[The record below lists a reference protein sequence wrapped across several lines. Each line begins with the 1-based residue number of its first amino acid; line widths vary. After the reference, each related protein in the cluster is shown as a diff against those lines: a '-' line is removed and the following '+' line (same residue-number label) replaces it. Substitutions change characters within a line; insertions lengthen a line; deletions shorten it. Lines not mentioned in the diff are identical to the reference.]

1 MTTLKPLLAR
11 NRSWALQK
19 CQHDPD
25 YFEKW
30 VDGQRPHSLW
40 IGCSD
45 SRVPA
50 EVLTGSQPG
59 ELFVHR
65 NIANMLDPAD
75 DNVMSV
81 LQYALH
87 YLEVERVVLCG
98 HYGCGG
104 VQAALSLPTLPLAQE
119 SSALARR
126 IGQLRHTLHHEIAQI
141 ADGCGAAA
149 SPGASTSASADAE
162 RSRHAL
168 DALVEAAQPARLRLR
183 SGFRPF
189 NHPRRTPLT
198 AGARPMNT
206 LRQDSLAGIVVFLVA
221 LPLCLGIAQA
231 SGLPPFVGLL
241 TGIIGGLVVTALS
254 PSRFAVSGPAAGL
267 VTIVVAAI
275 ESLGS
280 FSVFLMALVL
290 AGVLQL
296 LFGILRA
303 GRFISLVPASV
314 IKGMLAA
321 IGILLIMQQIPVALG
336 TAEETGLADVVQGNA
351 AFSLSAIAVAA
362 GGLLV
367 LWLWGSPLIR
377 RVKSL
382 RWIPGPL
389 IAVLLGCVTT
399 LLLTHF
405 APQQLAAL
413 PRITL
418 PAFGSLGDLLGE
430 LESPAW
436 SAWRN
441 PSVWVVAVTL
451 ALVASLETL
460 LSQEALKKLRP
471 QNPPPSP
478 NREMVAQGVGNLL
491 SGVLGAMPITAVI
504 VRSSV
509 NVSNGAQSKL
519 SIFIHGV
526 LLLICGLWFSG
537 LLTLIPLAS
546 LAAVLL
552 YTGYK
557 LATPRLFI
565 EQFRQGAAQYVP
577 FLATIGGIIAFG
589 MLAGIGIGLATQMAF
604 SLWRSHRHSL
614 QLARY
619 DDHYVLRIQQNL
631 TFMHNPHLRRG
642 IPCSTL
648 SGLSR
653 QPQGN
658 EHEHH

>member
-1 MTTLKPLLAR
+1 
-11 NRSWALQK
+11 
-19 CQHDPD
+19 
-25 YFEKW
+25 
-30 VDGQRPHSLW
+30 
-40 IGCSD
+40 
-45 SRVPA
+45 
-50 EVLTGSQPG
+50 
-59 ELFVHR
+59 
-65 NIANMLDPAD
+65 
-75 DNVMSV
+75 
-81 LQYALH
+81 
-87 YLEVERVVLCG
+87 
-98 HYGCGG
+98 
-104 VQAALSLPTLPLAQE
+104 
-119 SSALARR
+119 
-126 IGQLRHTLHHEIAQI
+126 
-141 ADGCGAAA
+141 
-149 SPGASTSASADAE
+149 
-162 RSRHAL
+162 
-168 DALVEAAQPARLRLR
+168 
-183 SGFRPF
+183 
-189 NHPRRTPLT
+189 
-198 AGARPMNT
+198 MNT
-206 LRQDSLAGIVVFLVA
+206 FRQDSLAGIVVFLVA

-296 LFGILRA
+296 LFGIL
-303 GRFISLVPASV
+303 
-314 IKGMLAA
+314 
-321 IGILLIMQQIPVALG
+321 LIMQQIPVALG
-336 TAEETGLADVVQGNA
+336 SAEETGLVDIVKGNA
-351 AFSLSAIAVAA
+351 TFSLSAIAVAA

-413 PRITL
+413 RRITL

-565 EQFRQGAAQYVP
+565 DQFRQGAAQYVP
-577 FLATIGGIIAFG
+577 FLATIGGIIACG

-631 TFMHNPHLRRG
+631 TFMHNPHLLALLAKIPEKSVVIVEHDSVGYLDPDVQAVLDDFAENAPQRG
-642 IPCSTL
+642 IRLNQWPL
-648 SGLSR
+648 ASR
-653 QPQGN
+653 
-658 EHEHH
+658 

>member
-1 MTTLKPLLAR
+1 
-11 NRSWALQK
+11 
-19 CQHDPD
+19 
-25 YFEKW
+25 
-30 VDGQRPHSLW
+30 
-40 IGCSD
+40 
-45 SRVPA
+45 
-50 EVLTGSQPG
+50 
-59 ELFVHR
+59 
-65 NIANMLDPAD
+65 
-75 DNVMSV
+75 
-81 LQYALH
+81 
-87 YLEVERVVLCG
+87 
-98 HYGCGG
+98 
-104 VQAALSLPTLPLAQE
+104 
-119 SSALARR
+119 
-126 IGQLRHTLHHEIAQI
+126 
-141 ADGCGAAA
+141 
-149 SPGASTSASADAE
+149 
-162 RSRHAL
+162 
-168 DALVEAAQPARLRLR
+168 
-183 SGFRPF
+183 
-189 NHPRRTPLT
+189 
-198 AGARPMNT
+198 MNT
-206 LRQDSLAGIVVFLVA
+206 FRQDSLAGIVVFLVA

-336 TAEETGLADVVQGNA
+336 SAEETGLVDIVKGNA
-351 AFSLSAIAVAA
+351 TFSLSAIAVAA

-389 IAVLLGCVTT
+389 IAVLLGCVT

-526 LLLICGLWFSG
+526 LLLMCGLWFSG

-577 FLATIGGIIAFG
+577 FLATIGGIIACG

-631 TFMHNPHLRRG
+631 TFMHNPHLLALLAKIPEKSVVIVEHDSVGYLDPDVRAVLDDFAENAPQRG
-642 IPCSTL
+642 IRLNQWPLT
-648 SGLSR
+648 SR
-653 QPQGN
+653 
-658 EHEHH
+658 

>member
-1 MTTLKPLLAR
+1 
-11 NRSWALQK
+11 
-19 CQHDPD
+19 
-25 YFEKW
+25 
-30 VDGQRPHSLW
+30 
-40 IGCSD
+40 
-45 SRVPA
+45 
-50 EVLTGSQPG
+50 
-59 ELFVHR
+59 
-65 NIANMLDPAD
+65 
-75 DNVMSV
+75 
-81 LQYALH
+81 
-87 YLEVERVVLCG
+87 
-98 HYGCGG
+98 
-104 VQAALSLPTLPLAQE
+104 
-119 SSALARR
+119 
-126 IGQLRHTLHHEIAQI
+126 
-141 ADGCGAAA
+141 
-149 SPGASTSASADAE
+149 
-162 RSRHAL
+162 
-168 DALVEAAQPARLRLR
+168 
-183 SGFRPF
+183 
-189 NHPRRTPLT
+189 
-198 AGARPMNT
+198 MNT

-241 TGIIGGLVVTALS
+241 TGIIGGLVVTTLS

-280 FSVFLMALVL
+280 FSLFLMALVL
-290 AGVLQL
+290 AGALQL

-336 TAEETGLADVVQGNA
+336 SAEETGLVDIVQGNA
-351 AFSLSAIAVAA
+351 TFSLSAIAVAL

-491 SGVLGAMPITAVI
+491 SGVL
-504 VRSSV
+504 
-509 NVSNGAQSKL
+509 
-519 SIFIHGV
+519 
-526 LLLICGLWFSG
+526 
-537 LLTLIPLAS
+537 
-546 LAAVLL
+546 
-552 YTGYK
+552 
-557 LATPRLFI
+557 
-565 EQFRQGAAQYVP
+565 
-577 FLATIGGIIAFG
+577 
-589 MLAGIGIGLATQMAF
+589 AGIGIGLATQMAF

-631 TFMHNPHLRRG
+631 TFMHNPHLLALLAKIPEKSVVIVEHDSVGYLDPDVRAVLDDFAESAPQRG
-642 IPCSTL
+642 IRLNQWPL
-648 SGLSR
+648 ASR
-653 QPQGN
+653 
-658 EHEHH
+658 

>member
-1 MTTLKPLLAR
+1 
-11 NRSWALQK
+11 
-19 CQHDPD
+19 
-25 YFEKW
+25 
-30 VDGQRPHSLW
+30 
-40 IGCSD
+40 
-45 SRVPA
+45 
-50 EVLTGSQPG
+50 
-59 ELFVHR
+59 
-65 NIANMLDPAD
+65 
-75 DNVMSV
+75 
-81 LQYALH
+81 
-87 YLEVERVVLCG
+87 
-98 HYGCGG
+98 
-104 VQAALSLPTLPLAQE
+104 
-119 SSALARR
+119 
-126 IGQLRHTLHHEIAQI
+126 
-141 ADGCGAAA
+141 
-149 SPGASTSASADAE
+149 
-162 RSRHAL
+162 
-168 DALVEAAQPARLRLR
+168 
-183 SGFRPF
+183 
-189 NHPRRTPLT
+189 
-198 AGARPMNT
+198 MNT

-280 FSVFLMALVL
+280 FSLFLMALVL

-321 IGILLIMQQIPVALG
+321 IGILLIMQQIPVVLG
-336 TAEETGLADVVQGNA
+336 TAEETGLAEVVQGNA
-351 AFSLSAIAVAA
+351 AYSVTAIAVAA
-362 GGLLV
+362 GG
-367 LWLWGSPLIR
+367 
-377 RVKSL
+377 
-382 RWIPGPL
+382 
-389 IAVLLGCVTT
+389 
-399 LLLTHF
+399 
-405 APQQLAAL
+405 
-413 PRITL
+413 
-418 PAFGSLGDLLGE
+418 LLGE

-631 TFMHNPHLRRG
+631 TFMHNPHLLALLAKIPEKSVVIVEHDSVGYLDPDVRAVLDDFAENAPQRG
-642 IPCSTL
+642 IRLNQWPL
-648 SGLSR
+648 ASR
-653 QPQGN
+653 
-658 EHEHH
+658 